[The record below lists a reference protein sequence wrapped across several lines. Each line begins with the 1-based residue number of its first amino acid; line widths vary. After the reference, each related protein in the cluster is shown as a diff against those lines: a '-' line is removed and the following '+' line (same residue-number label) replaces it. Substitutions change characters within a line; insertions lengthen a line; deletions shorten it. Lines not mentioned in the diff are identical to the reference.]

1 MIDYSA
7 YTNISSV
14 PAGAILDRIIRQQ
27 KRTKVDVASSAHM
40 IPQRLNDLIKGTR
53 RFTPK
58 NSMDL
63 EHSLNIGIAGFFYM
77 IQAKHDIYEE
87 QKKVNM
93 LSTPDLS
100 KLTKTTFW
108 DVDINKI
115 DWTKCATWAI
125 SRVLEYGNS
134 DEIKEI
140 KKFYGIKKVNEIYSN
155 PKNFRLYDKVQVRL
169 KSVSNETS

>member
-1 MIDYSA
+1 M
-7 YTNISSV
+7 
-14 PAGAILDRIIRQQ
+14 DRIIHQQ

-58 NSMDL
+58 NSMAL
-63 EHSLNIGIAGFFYM
+63 EHCLNINIAGFFYI

-87 QKKVNM
+87 QRNVN
-93 LSTPDLS
+93 LSSTPDLS

-108 DVDINKI
+108 DVEIDKI
-115 DWTKCATWAI
+115 DWTKCAAWAI
-125 SRVLEYGNS
+125 RRVLEYGNL
-134 DEIKEI
+134 DEIREM

-155 PKNFRLYDKVQVRL
+155 PNNFRLYDKVQN
-169 KSVSNETS
+169 KYKECDEQ